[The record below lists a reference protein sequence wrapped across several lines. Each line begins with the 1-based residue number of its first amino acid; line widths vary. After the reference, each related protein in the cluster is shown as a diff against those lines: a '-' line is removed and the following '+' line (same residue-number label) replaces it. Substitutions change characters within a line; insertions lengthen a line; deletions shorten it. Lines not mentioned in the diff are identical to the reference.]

1 MAIVKD
7 QNGIVYLL
15 IEEYNQQ
22 LSHLS
27 QVSNHALY
35 MLANCYCQAV
45 YPNLVN
51 LTEDSDDSI
60 VVFKFLC
67 MHIAVVNWYM
77 QTYVY
82 K

>member
-1 MAIVKD
+1 MI
-7 QNGIVYLL
+7 
-15 IEEYNQQ
+15 
-22 LSHLS
+22 
-27 QVSNHALY
+27 
-35 MLANCYCQAV
+35 ANCYCQAV

-51 LTEDSDDSI
+51 LTEDSNDSI